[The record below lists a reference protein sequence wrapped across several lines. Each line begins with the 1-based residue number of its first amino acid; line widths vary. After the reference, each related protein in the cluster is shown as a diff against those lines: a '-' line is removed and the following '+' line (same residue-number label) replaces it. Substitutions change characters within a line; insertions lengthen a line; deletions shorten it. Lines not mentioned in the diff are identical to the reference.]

1 MNAANPFDGASDKL
15 GMSDS
20 TFSGGWMKLRARLKR
35 AGPKLTKR
43 NMIGRIDAGIRS
55 ARDQNAHQ

>member
-1 MNAANPFDGASDKL
+1 
-15 GMSDS
+15 
-20 TFSGGWMKLRARLKR
+20 MKLRARLKR